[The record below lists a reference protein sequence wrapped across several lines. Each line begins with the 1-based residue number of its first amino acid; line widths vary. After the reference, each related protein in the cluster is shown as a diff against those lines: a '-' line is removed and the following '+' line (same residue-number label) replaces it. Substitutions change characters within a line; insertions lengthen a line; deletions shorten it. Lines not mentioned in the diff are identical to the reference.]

1 MERIMESSQQDNG
14 KSLFKNMRTRVR
26 RSVYLKFKQH
36 AEKESKR
43 RGMCVSVADLVRE
56 AMNDY
61 LNNKINS

>member
-1 MERIMESSQQDNG
+1 
-14 KSLFKNMRTRVR
+14 MRTRVR